1 MEDNLRASVTE
12 VVGQILELRQSVA
25 SNKEQ
30 IKALRQQINALD
42 QLNDQ
47 IQNDIDQQRRL
58 LDYVLET
65 GEDPVAASLQF
76 SQKEIERKTKEAQ
89 SQLLGAVGSDYDI
102 FFDNQT
108 HYPDMGPDKLAAAR
122 DIYKSR
128 VVDAMRRGLANTTK
142 DKK

>member
-1 MEDNLRASVTE
+1 MEDNLKASVTE

-30 IKALRQQINALD
+30 IKALRQQINTLD

-65 GEDPVAASLQF
+65 GEDPVAASLQL
-76 SQKEIERKTKEAQ
+76 SQKEIERKTQQ
-89 SQLLGAVGSDYDI
+89 SRFELLGAVGSDYN
-102 FFDNQT
+102 FFDNHT
-108 HYPDMGPDKLAAAR
+108 NYPDMGPEKHAAAR

-128 VVDAMRRGLANTTK
+128 MVDAMRRGLANATK
-142 DKK
+142 DKT